1 MGLSPRRRRE
11 VAIIDR
17 KEIDAR
23 ISALDAEISAMYK
36 RMNREYE
43 KVIPKTGK
51 KRKEAFDK
59 VMEISEKYTAMCQER
74 AKLVRMLDGQ

>member
-1 MGLSPRRRRE
+1 
-11 VAIIDR
+11 
-17 KEIDAR
+17 
-23 ISALDAEISAMYK
+23 MYK

>member
-1 MGLSPRRRRE
+1 M
-11 VAIIDR
+11 AIIDR

-59 VMEISEKYTAMCQER
+59 VMEISKKYTAMCQER
-74 AKLVRMLDGQ
+74 AEMKKRVEG